1 MVENIIKN
9 QKKYLVCFKHR
20 EICFAKSEN
29 YANNLHIN
37 NFLQEH
43 LGCPISLLSKK
54 EISEYSK
61 KRFREF
67 KKKYKLQKNF
77 KKSVEI

>member
-1 MVENIIKN
+1 MVKNIIRN

-29 YANNLHIN
+29 YANNLHVN

-61 KRFREF
+61 KRFRELKRKILI
-67 KKKYKLQKNF
+67 KKDLKF
-77 KKSVEI
+77 